1 MSAADLQSSIHPET
15 PVSEPQLK
23 YARSRSVWE
32 GKMKSR
38 LQIRHFPNF
47 YTGEPEHV
55 GGDNSAPTPMEVVI
69 ASFNGCLTIVIEL
82 VAKELGVP
90 LEAIEMETEGAID
103 QRGVFGTAPVSPHF
117 SRVVN
122 RTRVRTPAGQEDLD
136 EIRRR
141 VMRRC
146 PAFNLIRDAGV
157 PIELDWTAESAAS
170 ESLRGDRSPGAAR

>member
-1 MSAADLQSSIHPET
+1 MSAADFQTSVRPEI
-15 PVSEPQLK
+15 PASQPQLK

-38 LQIRHFPNF
+38 LQIRHFSHF

-55 GGDNSAPTPMEVVI
+55 GGDNSAPTPMEYVV
-69 ASFNGCLTIVIEL
+69 ASFNGCLTIVIEM

-117 SRVVN
+117 NRVIN
-122 RTRVRTPAGQEDLD
+122 RTRVRTSAGQEALD
-136 EIRRR
+136 EVRRR

-157 PIELDWTAESAAS
+157 PIELDWVAEPTTSGS
-170 ESLRGDRSPGAAR
+170 WREPSPQGAAR